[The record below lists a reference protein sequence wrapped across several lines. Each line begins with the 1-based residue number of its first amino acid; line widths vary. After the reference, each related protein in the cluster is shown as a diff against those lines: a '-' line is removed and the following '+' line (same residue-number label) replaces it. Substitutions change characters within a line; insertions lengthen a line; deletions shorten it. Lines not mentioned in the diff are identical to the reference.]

1 MKALIKPV
9 LLAAKVVTLPVLAL
23 LIIALFFA
31 LMMIEFFLEC
41 VEDIAQGNETK
52 GK

>member
-1 MKALIKPV
+1 MKA
-9 LLAAKVVTLPVLAL
+9 

-31 LMMIEFFLEC
+31 LMMIEFFLER